1 MSDQTIFGNENP
13 QTPANPP
20 SGNSNPQTSQNDP
33 VVTMLMEIKNEFGQ
47 PKYRSVEEAIKALK
61 HSQDYIPTLKQQL
74 DQREQELAALR
85 PQVEKITT
93 LEQTL
98 QQLTQNQNTAANK
111 QPVVD
116 EEVIANLVNSQLTRA
131 QEQAKQAENL
141 KSVVATVKEIAGD
154 KAEEVFYGKAAE
166 LGMSKAEI
174 NALAA
179 KSPAAA
185 LAALG
190 LTKPATQPPQFTPGG
205 TVNTAGF
212 TPPQDSAI
220 GRNTKPVLIGAT
232 SQDQRSELH
241 NARRMVDE
249 LMAQGMTTYDLS
261 KPEVYNK
268 VFKRT

>member
-1 MSDQTIFGNENP
+1 MSDQTIFGNESNS
-13 QTPANPP
+13 QTPATPP
-20 SGNSNPQTSQNDP
+20 GNSNPQPNQSDALT
-33 VVTMLMEIKNEFGQ
+33 TLLMEIKNETGQ
-47 PKYRSVEEAIKALK
+47 PKYRSVEEALKALK
-61 HSQDYIPTLKQQL
+61 HSQEFIPSLKQQL
-74 DQREQELAALR
+74 DQRTQELDALR
-85 PQVEKITT
+85 PQLEKIST
-93 LEQTL
+93 LEETL
-98 QQLTQNQNTAANK
+98 QRLTQNQNTPANK
-111 QPVVD
+111 PVAVD

-141 KSVVATVKEIAGD
+141 KSVVASVREIAGD

-190 LTKPATQPPQFTPGG
+190 LTKSAPNAPSLTPNGS
-205 TVNTAGF
+205 VNSAGF
-212 TPPQDSAI
+212 NPPQDSAI
-220 GRNTKPVLIGAT
+220 GRNAKPVLIGAT
-232 SQDQRSELH
+232 SQEQRAELH
-241 NARRMVDE
+241 NARKMVDE
-249 LMAQGMTTYDLS
+249 LQAQGLSTYDLT